1 MKSFKNYI
9 FESAKLV
16 KKSSYRGRT
25 TADVEWEAHDKDGNI
40 VRVEKTKKAA
50 QVWVDMYNMS
60 KEEFF
65 KKYPHLK
72 APQ

>member
-16 KKSSYRGRT
+16 RKSSYRGRT

-40 VRVEKTKKAA
+40 VRVEKTKKIGRAH
-50 QVWVDMYNMS
+50 V
-60 KEEFF
+60 
-65 KKYPHLK
+65 
-72 APQ
+72 